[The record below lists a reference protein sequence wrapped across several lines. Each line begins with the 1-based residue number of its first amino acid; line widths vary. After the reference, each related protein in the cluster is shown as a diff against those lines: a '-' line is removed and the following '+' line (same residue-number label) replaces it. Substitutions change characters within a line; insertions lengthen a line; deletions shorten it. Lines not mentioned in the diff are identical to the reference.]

1 MSAWTSGAYDA
12 AIAQHSMSFALALHH
27 IFGYIFVQGDIVKE
41 KLAVDKVIR
50 TLVRSSTR
58 KSQQQ
63 VIICWENVK
72 RFFSVLRFSLLP
84 SVEGDH
90 SCDIFF
96 HWCRVC

>member
-1 MSAWTSGAYDA
+1 MVEVYVSAWTSGAYDA

-27 IFGYIFVQGDIVKE
+27 IFGYIFVQGNIVKE

-72 RFFSVLRFSLLP
+72 RLFSVPLVLFASFCRRRLLL
-84 SVEGDH
+84 
-90 SCDIFF
+90 
-96 HWCRVC
+96 